1 MPPKKT
7 RTYGSKRSVITA
19 GSSAIFGGN
28 AESLVLDS
36 VDDLTEALAET
47 GLGETAANDFDSSS
61 TEAES
66 SISEASASEL
76 AVPGLELLI
85 EAHKADTGH
94 GISVLP
100 WTSVLPCGSSITKIA
115 EASFAEVYRVTTKAG
130 SSIIKIMQ
138 LKVPSDIASYE
149 LETAAE
155 VEHVISEIR
164 IMNALTTVPGYVTF
178 KGTYIVQGPPP
189 KAIAD
194 AHEAHLPKLEEGS
207 WFPHPATGFN
217 ENSTFLVLELGD
229 AGDVLERVPL
239 DQLHKVWDL
248 FLGVVMALAR
258 AEITNEF
265 EHRDLH
271 ENNICVRLTEVAPHV
286 SSSKNSMLFGRSGLE
301 VTLIDYGLSR
311 TRLESGE
318 IIYKDLETDP
328 DLFQA
333 TETGVAGVQFDTYR
347 RMRTHMITGTHSMQ
361 PKAWHKANGS
371 SISSVIASPWKDHM
385 PYTNVLWIRY
395 ILHYLLKTYQDRPGG
410 LTSSARREFN
420 LFVTAIKELQKRLNT
435 KTKIENGAFTSAQ
448 DVLAFALQERWVTE
462 QQLEQYGVDES
473 SLGEISS
480 LIEDS
485 DVTEEDD

>member
-1 MPPKKT
+1 
-7 RTYGSKRSVITA
+7 
-19 GSSAIFGGN
+19 
-28 AESLVLDS
+28 
-36 VDDLTEALAET
+36 
-47 GLGETAANDFDSSS
+47 
-61 TEAES
+61 
-66 SISEASASEL
+66 
-76 AVPGLELLI
+76 
-85 EAHKADTGH
+85 
-94 GISVLP
+94 
-100 WTSVLPCGSSITKIA
+100 
-115 EASFAEVYRVTTKAG
+115 
-130 SSIIKIMQ
+130 
-138 LKVPSDIASYE
+138 
-149 LETAAE
+149 
-155 VEHVISEIR
+155 
-164 IMNALTTVPGYVTF
+164 MNALTTVPGYVTF

-347 RMRTHMITGTHSMQ
+347 RYVSFRAFPVSAQLTNTIQHAHPHDHWNPFYATQGLAQSQWIFYFLRDCF
-361 PKAWHKANGS
+361 AVEGS
-371 SISSVIASPWKDHM
+371 HAIYQCTCKSCVVNSLFSTSFQTQACSPPSAD
-385 PYTNVLWIRY
+385 TSQWIRY